1 MNVWITER
9 GLFSNDRH
17 DYPISHSTPVNKIEA
32 PERVSDNYSIVREI
46 EQSYVAE
53 NTPAYNV
60 SISGMGRAALQSMVE
75 LSKNYDAYYDQLA
88 TDYLNESTAEPEDTA
103 DVRGDRVTDETV
115 DEGNVGAANDVVNG
129 LDTGN
134 IYGPDGQESITS
146 VANDLDTRIQEEIY
160 EPAEDTS
167 VQTIYDNVVSDIG
180 NEQLF
185 EETEG
190 TLEAQ
195 LVEEP
200 GNIDVLNEIEPE
212 TALSEPVELADVS
225 EVEPGTDRLVE
236 PTIEEQENQEQIR
249 EASRPDN
256 NPIIR
261 QAVAAY
267 NYQMSFAV
275 NLAMTQ

>member
-75 LSKNYDAYYDQLA
+75 LSKNFDAYYDQLA
-88 TDYLNESTAEPEDTA
+88 TDYLDERTAEPEDTEE
-103 DVRGDRVTDETV
+103 VRGDRVTDETV
-115 DEGNVGAANDVVNG
+115 DEGNVGVANDVVNG

-134 IYGPDGQESITS
+134 IYGPDGQESITE
-146 VANDLDTRIQEEIY
+146 VANDLDTRIQEDIY

-212 TALSEPVELADVS
+212 NALSEPVELADVS

-236 PTIEEQENQEQIR
+236 PTIEEQENQEQVR
-249 EASRPDN
+249 EALKPDN